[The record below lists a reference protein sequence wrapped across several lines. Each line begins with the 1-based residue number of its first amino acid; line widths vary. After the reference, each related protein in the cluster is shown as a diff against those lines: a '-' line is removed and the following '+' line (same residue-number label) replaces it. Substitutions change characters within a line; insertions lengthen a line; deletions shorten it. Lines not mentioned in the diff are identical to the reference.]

1 MLLFEY
7 LLRKSIAKA
16 LEKSYNKNRMIMYRY
31 EKGRSLIVKRTTESY
46 PLSGS
51 QRNIWGLEQHY
62 RGTSIN
68 NICQTIRI
76 RGTFDI
82 ALLQQCLNL
91 LLESDGSLR
100 AQIVLDEEGNPVQ
113 YQAEYETQQ
122 FPVFDFSTTNQAG
135 IEHWEYSVTREVMPV
150 LDAPLYYFAIIK
162 ISEQEGGVLL
172 KTHHLIS
179 DGWSQVSLINKL
191 AGCYLDL
198 ISGREAVLKPAPG
211 YEMCIRDRKMGAP
224 VIGLVDCAGLRL
236 QEATD
241 ALNAFGQIYLSQVQA
256 SGVIPQITAVLG
268 TCGGGMAVVPALTD
282 FTFMETKSGKLFLNS
297 PNAIDGNE
305 ISKCNTSSAAW
316 QEENTG
322 EVDMTGDEADLINS
336 IRTLISI
343 LPANN
348 EDDMSYDECTDDLN
362 RACENLEAVSYT
374 HLDVYKRQ
382 VLCRIGSGRPKGET
396 QQCAP
401 HGDKGGDR

>member
-1 MLLFEY
+1 
-7 LLRKSIAKA
+7 
-16 LEKSYNKNRMIMYRY
+16 MYRY

-198 ISGREAVLKPAPG
+198 ISGREAV
-211 YEMCIRDRKMGAP
+211 
-224 VIGLVDCAGLRL
+224 
-236 QEATD
+236 
-241 ALNAFGQIYLSQVQA
+241 
-256 SGVIPQITAVLG
+256 
-268 TCGGGMAVVPALTD
+268 
-282 FTFMETKSGKLFLNS
+282 
-297 PNAIDGNE
+297 
-305 ISKCNTSSAAW
+305 
-316 QEENTG
+316 
-322 EVDMTGDEADLINS
+322 
-336 IRTLISI
+336 
-343 LPANN
+343 
-348 EDDMSYDECTDDLN
+348 
-362 RACENLEAVSYT
+362 
-374 HLDVYKRQ
+374 
-382 VLCRIGSGRPKGET
+382 
-396 QQCAP
+396 
-401 HGDKGGDR
+401 